1 MEKIIVAF
9 GAAVVKLLRKLRS
22 EEYADSRNA
31 FKGCWRAKFDATV
44 RVGNK
49 VVEIYRVKKRRK
61 MVSLRLFSTTVAVVS
76 WLCI

>member
-1 MEKIIVAF
+1 MGKIIVAF

-49 VVEIYRVKKRRK
+49 VVEIYRVKKEERW
-61 MVSLRLFSTTVAVVS
+61 F
-76 WLCI
+76 LCGYAALQ